1 MRFAQAG
8 LALGWGAGTL
18 LAGGMPVEPKVLAP
32 RAVESR
38 QIVPRSITSSVRVDP
53 RTGRLVRNLP
63 VAFRMGSFQP
73 DRVPAVIRDVVEEKA
88 REHGVDPLLVHAVI
102 QQESA
107 YNPFAV
113 SPKGAEGLMQLIPA
127 TQRRFGVK
135 NAFDIRQNI
144 DGGVRYLAYLRTL
157 FSDDRHVLAAYN
169 AGEEAVNRYRGVPP
183 YNETMN
189 YVVQVGLRYG
199 QAMRAKA
206 EKAAAPAAPVEKR
219 IQQSYDAEGRLHL
232 TMP

>member
-1 MRFAQAG
+1 
-8 LALGWGAGTL
+8 
-18 LAGGMPVEPKVLAP
+18 MPVEPRLLMSRP
-32 RAVESR
+32 VEAK
-38 QIVPRSITSSVRVDP
+38 QIVPRSITSSVKVDP

-63 VAFRMGSFQP
+63 VAFRFHGNKPEQ
-73 DRVPAVIRDVVEEKA
+73 VPAAIRDVVEEKA

-157 FSDDRHVLAAYN
+157 FPDDRHVLAAYN

-183 YNETMN
+183 YSETVN
-189 YVVQVGLRYG
+189 YVIQVGMRYG
-199 QAMRAKA
+199 QAQKA
-206 EKAAAPAAPVEKR
+206 RNEKPSPPATPVEKR
-219 IQQSYDAEGRLHL
+219 IQQHYDAEGRLHL

>member
-1 MRFAQAG
+1 MRFVRAG
-8 LALGWGAGTL
+8 MALGLGAGAL
-18 LAGGMPVEPKVLAP
+18 LAGGVPVEPRVWAARP
-32 RAVESR
+32 VESR
-38 QIVPRSITSSVRVDP
+38 EIVPRSITSSVKVDP
-53 RTGRLVRNLP
+53 RSGKLVRNLP

-73 DRVPAVIRDVVEEKA
+73 GQAPAAIRDVVEEKA

-127 TQRRFGVK
+127 TQRRFGVT
-135 NAFDIRQNI
+135 NPFDIRQNI

-157 FSDDRHVLAAYN
+157 FTDDRHVLAAYN
-169 AGEEAVNRYRGVPP
+169 AGEQAVSRYGGVPP
-183 YNETMN
+183 YSETVN
-189 YVVQVGLRYG
+189 YVIQVGLRYG
-199 QAMRAKA
+199 QAMRAA
-206 EKAAAPAAPVEKR
+206 SVEAPLPAAPVEKR
-219 IQQSYDAEGRLHL
+219 IQQHYDAEGRLHL